1 MLSCSIRNWMFTSR
15 NLKKC
20 ALVCTTRHS
29 TAFNIASV
37 ASQFFPVL
45 RRHCFGQ
52 HRYTSYVYIF
62 ESALR
67 WRENAT
73 IYKEQMQT
81 KYSDIIKRCPVISS
95 SEYQSPYENC
105 STCTFIKGPIFL
117 FYYDEWKERLRYL
130 LLHILFFLEAFSIH
144 LHTKQLQ
151 NIAPQA
157 LIDGA
162 NIWTATWLYN
172 IVLSENL
179 VSWILDPRSL
189 KLRLDPCIS
198 SLDPRI

>member
-1 MLSCSIRNWMFTSR
+1 MLSYSTRNRMFTLR

-20 ALVCTTRHS
+20 ALVCTTRRS

-45 RRHCFGQ
+45 CPHCFGQ

-62 ESALR
+62 ERALR

-117 FYYDEWKERLRYL
+117 FYYDERKERLRHL
-130 LLHILFFLEAFSIH
+130 LLHILFFLQVFAIH
-144 LHTKQLQ
+144 LHVIFLQ
-151 NIAPQA
+151 KIISVIITNSYRTPHRKHWSTVRI
-157 LIDGA
+157 
-162 NIWTATWLYN
+162 
-172 IVLSENL
+172 SERL
-179 VSWILDPRSL
+179 RDCTTSL
-189 KLRLDPCIS
+189 FRKT
-198 SLDPRI
+198 